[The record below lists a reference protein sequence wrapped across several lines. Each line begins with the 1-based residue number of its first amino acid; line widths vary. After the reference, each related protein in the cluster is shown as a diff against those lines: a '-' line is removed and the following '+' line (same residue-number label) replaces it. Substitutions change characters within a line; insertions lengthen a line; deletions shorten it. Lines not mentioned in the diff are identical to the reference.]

1 MASVIKK
8 DTIKKTVTLCIAFV
22 YFIFAC
28 GYIIHCARTVKSVGL
43 TFTYDKVF
51 KNGTSKSLPKLN
63 SKNSQN
69 PFSGKFLSRPRVVFN
84 DKTIIVLSTAVL
96 ILSILSFFIFQQ
108 KVSQFRYHHF
118 FKAHNSA
125 SLIVFFHVWR
135 I

>member
-84 DKTIIVLSTAVL
+84 DKTIVLSTAVL

-118 FKAHNSA
+118 FKAHSSA